1 MIRHL
6 FKLVWNRRGANALI
20 AVEMLVSFGVLLGV
34 TTLAVNYANNLRQ
47 PVGFDYRRVVRLEMD
62 FDGARN
68 DALPGE
74 RARSPQSD
82 ALQTL
87 QQLTLALRSVPGVE
101 SIATASPTPFS
112 QSTKSRDYERDGRR
126 VSYRT
131 ALVSDGFA
139 EVVGLRLTRGRFF
152 TREDDAAAW
161 EPVVINERMVR
172 EVFGAEDPIGRDIG
186 ARRMGGGQDGAP
198 PGAPPEPERR
208 VVGVIEAYRQEGE
221 YDEPGNYVLE
231 RQRLD
236 VPAPGAAGEAG
247 DGSEPVPRDL
257 LLRVSAGSTAEL
269 EQRLLETARGVAKG
283 WTFRAEPLP
292 LARERVSRIFLAPLL
307 IVGLVAGFL
316 AIMVA
321 LGLTGV
327 LWLAVTRRTREIGLR
342 RAKGATRGD
351 IRLQILAEIV
361 ILTTMALAPGVALAL
376 QLPLVGA
383 LPVAGG
389 VFATSLALSVVGIYL
404 LAILCA
410 WYPARLAVAVEPTEA
425 LRYE

>member
-6 FKLVWNRRGANALI
+6 FKLVWSRRGANALV

-47 PVGFDYRRVVRLEMD
+47 PLGFEYGQVVRLEMD
-62 FDGARN
+62 FDGARAG
-68 DALPGE
+68 ALPGE
-74 RARSPQSD
+74 PGASPRAGAP
-82 ALQTL
+82 QTL
-87 QQLTLALRSVPGVE
+87 QQLVLALRGVPGVE
-101 SIATASPTPFS
+101 AIASASPTPFS
-112 QSTKSRDYERDGRR
+112 QSTNSRDYERDGRR

-131 ALVSDGFA
+131 SRVSDGFA
-139 EVVGLRLTRGRFF
+139 EVVGLKLTRGRFF
-152 TREDDAAAW
+152 TREDDAASW
-161 EPVVINERMVR
+161 EPVVVDERLVR
-172 EVFGAEDPIGRDIG
+172 EVFGAEDPIGKDIG
-186 ARRMGGGQDGAP
+186 ARRMGGGQAGAP

-208 VVGVIEAYRQEGE
+208 VVGVMRG
-221 YDEPGNYVLE
+221 
-231 RQRLD
+231 
-236 VPAPGAAGEAG
+236 VPAGGRVRRARQLRARAAAAGRGGSRRGAAGRRAERL
-247 DGSEPVPRDL
+247 PRDL

-292 LARERVSRIFLAPLL
+292 LARERVSRIFLAPLM
-307 IVGLVAGFL
+307 IVGLVAAFL

-321 LGLTGV
+321 LGVTGV

-351 IRLQILAEIV
+351 IRLQILAEVV

-383 LPVAGG
+383 LPVPGG
-389 VFATSLALSVVGIYL
+389 VFAASLALSVAGIYL

>member
-6 FKLVWNRRGANALI
+6 LKLVWNRRGANALI

-62 FDGARN
+62 FDGGRN

-74 RARSPQSD
+74 RERSPQRD

-87 QQLTLALRSVPGVE
+87 QQLVLALHSVPGVE
-101 SIATASPTPFS
+101 SVATASPTPFS
-112 QSTKSRDYERDGRR
+112 QSTNSRDYERDGRR
-126 VSYRT
+126 ISYRT
-131 ALVSDGFA
+131 SRVSDGFA
-139 EVVGLRLTRGRFF
+139 EVVGLKLTRGRFF
-152 TREDDAAAW
+152 TREDAAASW
-161 EPVVINERMVR
+161 EPVVVNERLVR
-172 EVFGAEDPIGRDIG
+172 EVFGAEDPIGKDIG
-186 ARRMGGGQDGAP
+186 ARRMGAGQDGAP

-221 YDEPGNYVLE
+221 YDEPGNYLLE

-236 VPAPGAAGEAG
+236 LPDPGAGEPGAGTQA
-247 DGSEPVPRDL
+247 VPRDL

-292 LARERVSRIFLAPLL
+292 LARERVNRIFLAPVM
-307 IVGLVAGFL
+307 IVGLVAAFL

-351 IRLQILAEIV
+351 IRVQILAEIV

-389 VFATSLALSVVGIYL
+389 VFATSLALSVAGIYL